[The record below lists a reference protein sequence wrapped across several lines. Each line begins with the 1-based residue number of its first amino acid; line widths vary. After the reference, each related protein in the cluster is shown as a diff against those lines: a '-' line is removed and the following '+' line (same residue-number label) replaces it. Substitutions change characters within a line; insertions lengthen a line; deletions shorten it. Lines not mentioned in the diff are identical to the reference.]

1 MRRMAVC
8 AALLCG
14 VALTSSCSSGDDSKD
29 EDRVA
34 SYATFSAAF
43 DEGAD
48 CPELF
53 EIRNHMEPKDPAIDD
68 ANEDLRSVECYS
80 STSSR
85 KN

>member
-1 MRRMAVC
+1 MCAV
-8 AALLCG
+8 LLCG
-14 VALTSSCSSGDDSKD
+14 FALTSACSSGDVL
-29 EDRVA
+29 EDDGRLA

-53 EIRNHMEPKDPAIDD
+53 EIRNRMEPKDPAIED
-68 ANEDLRSVECYS
+68 ANEDLRSIECYS

>member
-1 MRRMAVC
+1 MRRVAVC
-8 AALLCG
+8 VVLLCG
-14 VALTSSCSSGDDSKD
+14 MALTGACSNGDALEEDDS
-29 EDRVA
+29 VS

-53 EIRNHMEPKDPAIDD
+53 EIRNRMEPKDPAIED
-68 ANEDLRSVECYS
+68 ANEDLRSIECYS

-85 KN
+85 EN